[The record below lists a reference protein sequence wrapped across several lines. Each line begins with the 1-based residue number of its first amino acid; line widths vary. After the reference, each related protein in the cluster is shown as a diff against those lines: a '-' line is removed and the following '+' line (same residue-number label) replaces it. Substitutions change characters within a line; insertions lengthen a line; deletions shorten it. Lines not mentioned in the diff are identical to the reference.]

1 LYSKDKFIAVW
12 IGAASLL
19 FFLTLLTDLIAM
31 SITLW
36 LALYLFGRGYPS
48 KITLR
53 AVIALL
59 ALSGFFLGAYNN
71 LFHQVPGT
79 ASLRAILLIVGLA
92 SWYSLSVQ
100 LIPLQTR
107 KRIRWLEIIVYTLA
121 GITIILLFSTR
132 NVFIGEEENVLYVGR
147 MGIGLPYFLYSVF
160 LVTASIGILYNLL
173 TETRV
178 GLETQAQFFLVA
190 SIFPIVEIGY
200 GILALAIT
208 PPMPRLVQDLLIFLG
223 IFFLGVF
230 VARYQS
236 LVERRTL
243 LQDFPISGITL
254 LGLSTMY
261 TIFAWRWGIE
271 VEMLAMVAGFAIIT
285 HSIYDLVREF
295 LERQRIRDEGL
306 FRQQLRKLDIEAG
319 GEKDL
324 RRSLQDGLELLCSTI
339 NASGGFIAIHKE
351 SNFIVMTSYLSV
363 PVETQLPADLIAC
376 EDICQPNSKKM
387 PDIVWV
393 APAFDGDKQ
402 IAALGISQPNTKLH
416 YSSDELDLLAEVAD
430 RVGIL
435 IATSST
441 QTQTKADSK
450 ETQSKAKEM
459 VNTIRSNPD
468 PKLVREVEDALRN
481 LHDYITLGQSSL
493 AVWAN
498 VSGDSHIERGKNL
511 QSILVNAISML
522 RPSGQRP
529 GEPLPRVWYN
539 YVVLYDAYV
548 EDVPNREIMARLY
561 ISEGTFNRTR
571 RNALRGLSRMLLE
584 TGEVK
589 KP

>member
-1 LYSKDKFIAVW
+1 M
-12 IGAASLL
+12 L
-19 FFLTLLTDLIAM
+19 FLLTLLTDLIAM

-36 LALYLFGRGYPS
+36 LAFYLFGRGYPS

-59 ALSGFFLGAYNN
+59 ALSGFFFGAYNN

-100 LIPLQTR
+100 LIPLQTQ
-107 KRIRWLEIIVYTLA
+107 KRIRWLEITVYMLA
-121 GITIILLFSTR
+121 GVTIILLFSTR

-147 MGIGLPYFLYSVF
+147 MGIGLPYILYSVF

-178 GLETQAQFFLVA
+178 GLETQARFFLVA
-190 SIFPIVEIGY
+190 SIFPIIEIGY
-200 GILALAIT
+200 GILALAIV
-208 PPMPRLVQDLLIFLG
+208 PPLPRLVQDLLIFLG

-243 LQDFPISGITL
+243 LQDFPISGVTL

-261 TIFAWRWGIE
+261 TMFAWRWGIE
-271 VEMLAMVAGFAIIT
+271 VEMLAIVAGFAIVT
-285 HSIYDLVREF
+285 HSLYDLVREF
-295 LERQRIRDEGL
+295 LERLRIREEGL
-306 FRQQLRKLDIEAG
+306 FRQQLRHLDSEAG
-319 GEKDL
+319 KEKDL
-324 RRSLQDGLELLCSTI
+324 QKSLQDGLELLCSTI
-339 NASGGFIAIHKE
+339 NASGGFIAIQKE
-351 SNFIVMTSYLSV
+351 NKFTVMTSYLSA
-363 PVETQLPADLIAC
+363 PVETQIPADLIAC
-376 EDICQPNSKKM
+376 EDICQPNSKKL
-387 PDIVWV
+387 PDTVWI
-393 APAFDGDKQ
+393 APAFDGDIQ
-402 IAALGISQPNTKLH
+402 IAAIGISQPNTKLH

-435 IATSST
+435 ISANSI
-441 QTQTKADSK
+441 QTEAASK
-450 ETQSKAKEM
+450 DTQSKAKEM
-459 VNTIRSNPD
+459 VETIRSNPD
-468 PKLVREVEDALRN
+468 PKLVKSVEDALRN

-493 AVWAN
+493 AVWTN
-498 VSGDSHIERGKNL
+498 LSGDSHIERGKNL
-511 QSILVNAISML
+511 QSILVNAIRML

-539 YVVLYDAYV
+539 YVVLHDAYV

>member
-1 LYSKDKFIAVW
+1 M
-12 IGAASLL
+12 L
-19 FFLTLLTDLIAM
+19 FLLTLLTDLIAM

-59 ALSGFFLGAYNN
+59 ALSGFFFGAYDN

-79 ASLRAILLIVGLA
+79 AALRAILLIVGLA

-100 LIPLQTR
+100 LIPLQTQ
-107 KRIRWLEIIVYTLA
+107 KRIRWLEILVYTLA
-121 GITIILLFSTR
+121 GITIVLLFSTR

-147 MGIGLPYFLYSVF
+147 MGIGLPYVLYSIY
-160 LVTASIGILYNLL
+160 LVTASVGILYNLL

-178 GLETQAQFFLVA
+178 GLETQARFFLVA
-190 SIFPIVEIGY
+190 SIFPIIEIGY

-208 PPMPRLVQDLLIFLG
+208 PPLPRLFQDLLIFLG

-254 LGLSTMY
+254 LGLSTLY
-261 TIFAWRWGIE
+261 TMFAWRWGIE
-271 VEMLAMVAGFAIIT
+271 AEILAIVAGFAIIT
-285 HSIYDLVREF
+285 HSAYDLVREF
-295 LERQRIRDEGL
+295 LERLRIREEGL
-306 FRQQLRKLDIEAG
+306 FRQQLRKLDSEVG
-319 GEKDL
+319 EEKDL
-324 RRSLQDGLELLCSTI
+324 QKSLQDGLELLCSTI
-339 NASGGFIAIHKE
+339 NASGGFIAMQKE
-351 SNFIVMTSYLSV
+351 NKFIVKASYLSV
-363 PVETQLPADLIAC
+363 PIETQIPAGLIAC
-376 EDICQPNSKKM
+376 DDICQLNSKKLSNT
-387 PDIVWV
+387 VWI
-393 APAFDGDKQ
+393 APAFDGTLQ
-402 IAALGISQPNTKLH
+402 IAAIGISQPNTKLH

-435 IATSST
+435 IAANF
-441 QTQTKADSK
+441 TQTKTKDDTKVMRSK
-450 ETQSKAKEM
+450 KAKEM
-459 VNTIRSNPD
+459 VDTIRSNPD
-468 PKLVREVEDALRN
+468 PKLVKAVEEALRN
-481 LHDYITLGQSSL
+481 LHDYITLGQSPL
-493 AVWAN
+493 AVWTN
-498 VSGDSHIERGKNL
+498 VGGESHIERGKNL
-511 QSILVNAISML
+511 QAILINAISML

-539 YVVLYDAYV
+539 YVVLHDAYV
-548 EDVPNREIMARLY
+548 EDVSNREIMARLY

-589 KP
+589 KT